1 MSLSLCAPAS
11 VGSAMRRPA
20 ARRSSSLVV
29 CSAFPDRRGVML
41 GLAAGALLVSPLAS
55 VQQAAAETAVPTI
68 QKVIPVR
75 ALTAFQK
82 ADIITELQRRA
93 VAELNNVLTAA
104 DAPDAVRLLLH
115 DAATF
120 DKAAGI
126 GGVDGSVVLP

>member
-1 MSLSLCAPAS
+1 
-11 VGSAMRRPA
+11 MRRPA

-93 VAELNNVLTAA
+93 VAELNSVLTAA